1 MQMKTSKPTIE
12 RVLNLQ
18 TGKIIESKTFFMT
31 YDENEVFKLRYK
43 NEESIQNRNYLY
55 VCIFCK
61 QPVKISGGGEN
72 LKTLYFRHVRD
83 SDDCPI
89 KTNASSFTEE
99 EVRCIIYNGVKEG
112 DLHFRLKNFIGEYLE
127 KDEQILN
134 VDIDKVYKSEIVPK
148 TWRKPDV
155 LATFT
160 DKRVAF
166 EIQLST
172 TFLTVIVE
180 RNAFYKKENVFII
193 WVFDDFSVES
203 DFQPFTQKDVYH
215 NNSFNVFVL
224 DDWAKEE
231 SSKTNEL
238 VLNCYYKYVDEET
251 GDIDEEWQ
259 NELVTINQLT
269 FDTEKYKVFFYDTD
283 NERKKIRVQITI
295 EYLRSFYKYNERPPA
310 YSDLD
315 FLVETQDEIDLLNQK
330 LTLKYTQTELTQ
342 KILSKYK
349 DGNYSFPKFIFEN
362 KIINLDEEIAFKEIL
377 KWDDSKNWRLFL
389 RLLFER
395 GYVPKKE
402 VIENVCIFD
411 NVTEKLDYYNSM
423 T

>member
-1 MQMKTSKPTIE
+1 MKNNKPTIE

-18 TGKIIESKTFFMT
+18 TGEIIESKIFFMT
-31 YDENEVFKLRYK
+31 QDENQIFKLRYI
-43 NEESIQNRNYLY
+43 NEESIQNRTYLY

-89 KTNASSFTEE
+89 KTNASSFTKE
-99 EVRCIIYNGVKEG
+99 EVQCIIYNGLKEG
-112 DLHFRLKNFIGEYLE
+112 DLHIRLKNFIGEYLE

-134 VDIDKVYKSEIVPK
+134 VDVDKVYKSEAVPK

-155 LATFT
+155 LATFK
-160 DKRVAF
+160 DKKVAF

-180 RNAFYKKENVFII
+180 RNAFYKKENIFII

-203 DFQPFTQKDVYH
+203 NFQPFTQKDVYH

-224 DDWAKEE
+224 DEQAREE
-231 SSKTNEL
+231 SSKRNEL

-259 NELVTINQLT
+259 NDLVTINQLT

-283 NERKKIRVQITI
+283 NERKNIRVKITL
-295 EYLRSFYKYNERPPA
+295 EYLRSFYKYNQKPSE
-310 YSDLD
+310 YGDLD
-315 FLVETQDEIDLLNQK
+315 FLVETEEEINFLNQ
-330 LTLKYTQTELTQ
+330 TLISTLSKTELTQ
-342 KILSKYK
+342 KILSRYKYE
-349 DGNYSFPKFIFEN
+349 NYSFSKFIFEN
-362 KIINLDEEIAFKEIL
+362 KIINLDEEVAFKEIL
-377 KWDDSKNWRLFL
+377 KWDDSKDWRLFL
-389 RLLFER
+389 KLLFQR
-395 GYVPKKE
+395 GYFPKKE
-402 VIENVCIFD
+402 AIENVYIF
-411 NVTEKLDYYNSM
+411 NNLTEKLDYYNSM